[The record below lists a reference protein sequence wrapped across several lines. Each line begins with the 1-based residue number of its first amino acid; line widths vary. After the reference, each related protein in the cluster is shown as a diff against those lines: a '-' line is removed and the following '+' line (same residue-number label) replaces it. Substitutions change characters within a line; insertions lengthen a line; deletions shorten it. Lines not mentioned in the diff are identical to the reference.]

1 MFGKYCDDIL
11 YDMLVNINLLLLPYC
26 TRIIAIN
33 WTHFGNASLN
43 EKENKVLYHILNMSV
58 FMLQFFYI

>member
-26 TRIIAIN
+26 TCIIAIN
-33 WTHFGNASLN
+33 WTHFGNTSLKS
-43 EKENKVLYHILNMSV
+43 EKEIKLI
-58 FMLQFFYI
+58 F